1 MPLGTTEHTV
11 SAEEMARGGGGEAS
25 AARAAARAE
34 RDADKAAARARRAAE
49 KAARDAAAKQA
60 SVRVTANPD
69 PNPNPNPNLK
79 QAAVERARARSDG
92 GLPGLIV
99 RAIRAGHTERD
110 AIVEYAAAHA
120 EAAGGCKTSRD
131 AVVTCLGKEP
141 HREAARWTQEG
152 TRYALTAH
160 EVKRSLDGLQP

>member
-1 MPLGTTEHTV
+1 V
-11 SAEEMARGGGGEAS
+11 SAEEMARAGGGEAS

-60 SVRVTANPD
+60 TVRVTANPDPD

-79 QAAVERARARSDG
+79 QAAVERARARSDS

>member
-1 MPLGTTEHTV
+1 M
-11 SAEEMARGGGGEAS
+11 
-25 AARAAARAE
+25 
-34 RDADKAAARARRAAE
+34 
-49 KAARDAAAKQA
+49 
-60 SVRVTANPD
+60 
-69 PNPNPNPNLK
+69 
-79 QAAVERARARSDG
+79 ERARARSDS

-160 EVKRSLDGLQP
+160 EVKTSLDGLQP